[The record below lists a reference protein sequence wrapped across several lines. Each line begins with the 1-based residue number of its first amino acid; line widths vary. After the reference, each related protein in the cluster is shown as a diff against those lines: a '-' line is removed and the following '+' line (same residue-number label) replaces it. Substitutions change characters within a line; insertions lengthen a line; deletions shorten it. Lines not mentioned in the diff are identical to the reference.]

1 MFVTTGSPA
10 VSLALRLHGHKCMQ
24 ARIHDDATVTLSR
37 ARPSF
42 HSCKYTLLA
51 HFFFKGN
58 AQKKHWIIAG
68 QWAKAGHHGN
78 KLRATRAGCVFVCVR
93 WEGV

>member
-10 VSLALRLHGHKCMQ
+10 VSLALHLHGHKCMQ

-42 HSCKYTLLA
+42 HSCKYT
-51 HFFFKGN
+51 HFFLKETH
-58 AQKKHWIIAG
+58 KKALDYSG
-68 QWAKAGHHGN
+68 TMG
-78 KLRATRAGCVFVCVR
+78 
-93 WEGV
+93 EGRSPRQQAESD

>member
-37 ARPSF
+37 ARLSI
-42 HSCKYTLLA
+42 HANT
-51 HFFFKGN
+51 HFSHIFFKGN

>member
-51 HFFFKGN
+51 HFFLKETH
-58 AQKKHWIIAG
+58 KKSTG
-68 QWAKAGHHGN
+68 
-78 KLRATRAGCVFVCVR
+78 L
-93 WEGV
+93 